1 MERGEREGREEGARR
16 GKEVISNCFFFL
28 NTFQLL
34 HLYNLKR
41 LMSCLK
47 VGLNSFLSLDLL
59 FQRSNVQVFP
69 LIQTIQDSLVCVLE
83 GGVVTMEMTTYLAND
98 LHSHTQSTYNC
109 S

>member
-16 GKEVISNCFFFL
+16 GNGGKGGKEVISNCFFH
-28 NTFQLL
+28 NMFQLL

-59 FQRSNVQVFP
+59 LQRSNVQVFP
-69 LIQTIQDSLVCVLE
+69 LIQTIQNSLVCVLGE
-83 GGVVTMEMTTYLAND
+83 GGYHGDDNI
-98 LHSHTQSTYNC
+98 SSQ
-109 S
+109 